1 MAKSR
6 RLEVLITGDAKQA
19 QKALGDLER
28 AAGKHGAGIQRASSG
43 IKDAIVGI
51 GVASVGAF
59 ALSEWQEAE
68 KVGART
74 EAVLRSTGGAAG
86 ETRQEIED
94 LSEAISKKTATD
106 DETVQSAA
114 NVIASMQKLRN
125 EAGEG
130 RDIFDRST
138 QAAVDWAAATGGDAA
153 DAAEKLGKLL
163 VNPEQALGRL
173 TRAGVVFTDEEKKKL
188 AALQATGDEI
198 GQQVILLD
206 AIERKVGGTAEA
218 QATSLDRAKVAAGNA
233 AEAFGG
239 VLAPAVELVADVAE
253 PLSGAFQSLGSTQQ
267 TVVAGLGLG
276 AAAWMKWGDTAVEAL
291 IDVTGSSRDAEGA
304 ISGVNRTLAKAGA
317 ATAAGIAAYSAT
329 YGILEAIAGS
339 GPDVDDVATA
349 VKRLADG
356 SGSLD
361 EIGAAVGGS
370 GSDSLVGAFK
380 RAAMQTNDT
389 SDQFSYMREQL
400 DPLGMKMR
408 DAKGD
413 VNAFD
418 QALADMVESGNAEGA
433 KVAFDQ
439 MVESLMAQGLTLT
452 EIVPL
457 LDNYYSAVE
466 AAGAQ
471 NSLIETGV
479 GALTDALDEEETQ
492 VVRTH
497 QEFKTLAERIDEARQ
512 ATVDFYR
519 DQFEQSN
526 ATIAAE
532 SDLDS
537 FTTSIWE
544 NGKTLNENTEAG
556 RVNKQ
561 ALLDYVTSAAA
572 ASVGSDDA
580 ASSMQAYTMRLAESM
595 MQAGWTKDEVD
606 WLLASMNLTPEDI
619 HTNFASN
626 ATEEAGRVQG
636 LFEKVASVE
645 GTHDVTFRINTVD
658 GLRQAR
664 DIIGGVFAEG
674 GRPPMG
680 KVSVVGEKGPELFVP
695 DQPGTII
702 PNDKMGSFLAPSYSS
717 MVGPGPNAAAAPVA
731 PITIIVQGS
740 VISER
745 ELVDVV
751 ADGLAR
757 RQRSTGNLGFGVPLS
772 HLVGMSG
779 L

>member
-43 IKDAIVGI
+43 IKDAIVEI

-59 ALSEWQEAE
+59 ALGEWQEAE

-74 EAVLRSTGGAAG
+74 EAMLRSTGGAAG

-106 DETVQSAA
+106 DESVQSAA
-114 NVIASMQKLRN
+114 NAIASMQELRN

-173 TRAGVVFTDEEKKKL
+173 TRAGVTFTDEEKKKL

-239 VLAPAVELVADVAE
+239 VLAPAVELVADVVE

-276 AAAWMKWGDTAVEAL
+276 AAAWMKWGDSAVTALV
-291 IDVTGSSRDAEGA
+291 DVTGSSRDAEDA

-317 ATAAGIAAYSAT
+317 AATAGVIAYNLT
-329 YGILEAIAGS
+329 YKALEALYDQHADAEQLNTDLLNLSTGVS
-339 GPDVDDVATA
+339 DLGDVASTLG
-349 VKRLADG
+349 RDDLGD
-356 SGSLD
+356 
-361 EIGAAVGGS
+361 
-370 GSDSLVGAFK
+370 LVGALDRAKGGADGFAEGLGYLTTTWDGALGGGK
-380 RAAMQTNDT
+380 MREAIKDVEDFDSALAAMV
-389 SDQFSYMREQL
+389 
-400 DPLGMKMR
+400 
-408 DAKGD
+408 DAGK
-413 VNAFD
+413 AK
-418 QALADMVESGNAEGA
+418 EA
-433 KVAFDQ
+433 KVAFDA
-439 MVESLMAQGLTLT
+439 LKDAALAQGMTLD
-452 EIVPL
+452 EIVPQFN
-457 LDNYYSAVE
+457 DYYDAVE

-471 NSLIETGV
+471 NGLTETGIGV
-479 GALTDALDEEETQ
+479 LTDALAEEETQ

-532 SDLDS
+532 ADLDS
-537 FTTSIWE
+537 LTTSIWE

-556 RVNKQ
+556 RANKQ

-626 ATEEAGRVQG
+626 ADEEAGRVQG

-717 MVGPGPNAAAAPVA
+717 VVGPGPNAMAAPVA

-757 RQRSTGNLGFGVPLS
+757 RQRSTGNLGFGVPASNIVL
-772 HLVGMSG
+772 
-779 L
+779 

>member
-1 MAKSR
+1 MKPFT
-6 RLEVLITGDAKQA
+6 RLSALTLLLSCAFSQAQTPPAAPADALKQA
-19 QKALGDLER
+19 ALDQGMTLE
-28 AAGKHGAGIQRASSG
+28 
-43 IKDAIVGI
+43 D
-51 GVASVGAF
+51 
-59 ALSEWQEAE
+59 
-68 KVGART
+68 
-74 EAVLRSTGGAAG
+74 
-86 ETRQEIED
+86 
-94 LSEAISKKTATD
+94 
-106 DETVQSAA
+106 
-114 NVIASMQKLRN
+114 
-125 EAGEG
+125 
-130 RDIFDRST
+130 
-138 QAAVDWAAATGGDAA
+138 
-153 DAAEKLGKLL
+153 
-163 VNPEQALGRL
+163 
-173 TRAGVVFTDEEKKKL
+173 
-188 AALQATGDEI
+188 
-198 GQQVILLD
+198 
-206 AIERKVGGTAEA
+206 
-218 QATSLDRAKVAAGNA
+218 
-233 AEAFGG
+233 
-239 VLAPAVELVADVAE
+239 
-253 PLSGAFQSLGSTQQ
+253 
-267 TVVAGLGLG
+267 
-276 AAAWMKWGDTAVEAL
+276 
-291 IDVTGSSRDAEGA
+291 
-304 ISGVNRTLAKAGA
+304 
-317 ATAAGIAAYSAT
+317 
-329 YGILEAIAGS
+329 
-339 GPDVDDVATA
+339 
-349 VKRLADG
+349 
-356 SGSLD
+356 
-361 EIGAAVGGS
+361 
-370 GSDSLVGAFK
+370 
-380 RAAMQTNDT
+380 
-389 SDQFSYMREQL
+389 
-400 DPLGMKMR
+400 
-408 DAKGD
+408 
-413 VNAFD
+413 
-418 QALADMVESGNAEGA
+418 
-433 KVAFDQ
+433 
-439 MVESLMAQGLTLT
+439 
-452 EIVPL
+452 IVPQF
-457 LDNYYSAVE
+457 DDYYSAVE
-466 AAGAQ
+466 NAGAK
-471 NSLIETGV
+471 NGYTATAVGV
-479 GALTDALDEEETQ
+479 LTDALDEEETQ

-497 QEFKTLAERIDEARQ
+497 GEFKTLAERIDEARQ

-537 FTTSIWE
+537 FTTSILE

-556 RVNKQ
+556 RANKQ

-674 GRPPMG
+674 GRPPTG

-757 RQRSTGNLGFGVPLS
+757 RQRSTGNLGFGVP
-772 HLVGMSG
+772 VGVLM
-779 L
+779 

>member
-329 YGILEAIAGS
+329 YEILEAIAGS

-479 GALTDALDEEETQ
+479 GALTDALAEEETQ

-537 FTTSIWE
+537 FTTSIGE

-556 RVNKQ
+556 RANKQ

-636 LFEKVASVE
+636 LFEKVAGVE
-645 GTHDVTFRINTVD
+645 GTHDVTFRINTLD

-664 DIIGGVFAEG
+664 DIIGGAWAEG

-717 MVGPGPNAAAAPVA
+717 MVGPGPNAVA
-731 PITIIVQGS
+731 GGGTTIVINVQGS

-757 RQRSTGNLGFGVPLS
+757 RQRSTGNLGFGVPASTIVL
-772 HLVGMSG
+772 
-779 L
+779 